1 MKAAK
6 WQNLLGFGWSAGSVA
21 LLLALVSSNT
31 AAQTQAALASN
42 RWDVEP
48 GTRVYLDGELSTAT
62 AIHQLNDAAIASVE
76 SRSIRDTTNL
86 TANKKLREVYIVLT
100 TKANANSPATLALA
114 DKLHLE
120 SAYTTRPAPIRA
132 IAPSALAYITSHYP
146 KAWLGGEVLEM
157 TQKSTGKVKYRVQ
170 LADNWGWRYVSFTA
184 AGDFVDDRIY

>member
-6 WQNLLGFGWSAGSVA
+6 WQNLLGFGWSAGSLA
-21 LLLALVSSNT
+21 LLLALLSNST
-31 AAQTQAALASN
+31 AAQTQAAASRLN
-42 RWDVEP
+42 VEP
-48 GTRVYLDGELSTAT
+48 GTRVYLDGQLSTA
-62 AIHQLNDAAIASVE
+62 AAVSKIDDKAIASVE
-76 SRSIRDTTNL
+76 GMSIRDTTNQAAD
-86 TANKKLREVYIVLT
+86 TKMHEAYVVYT
-100 TKANANSPATLALA
+100 TKANVNSPATLALA
-114 DKLHLE
+114 DQMHL
-120 SAYTTRPAPIRA
+120 STAYTTRPAPIRA

>member
-1 MKAAK
+1 MKAAT
-6 WQNLLGFGWSAGSVA
+6 WQNLLGFGWSAGSLA
-21 LLLALVSSNT
+21 LLLALLSNST
-31 AAQTQAALASN
+31 AAQTQAPTQTDRLN
-42 RWDVEP
+42 VEP
-48 GTRVYLDGELSTAT
+48 GTRVYLDGQLSTA
-62 AIHQLNDAAIASVE
+62 AAVSKIDDKAIASVE
-76 SRSIRDTTNL
+76 GMSIRDTTRQ
-86 TANKKLREVYIVLT
+86 AADAKLHEAYVVYT

-114 DKLHLE
+114 DKMHL
-120 SAYTTRPAPIRA
+120 STAYTTRPALIRA